1 MPPSKELPLTI
12 VVLGASGDLAKR
24 KIYPAL
30 FALHC
35 QGHLPPHCRI
45 VGYARSDIS
54 REAFQQRITE
64 HLTCRYV
71 PGERCDEH
79 MAAFL
84 DTCYYQQGQYD
95 NQDDYLDLYQFM
107 HELEGT
113 SEVNRIF
120 YMAIPPSVFMQVAH
134 ALGHAGLVRC
144 CSREPWSRAVIEK
157 PFGHDRASSDEMV
170 RDLGRVFNEAQTFR
184 IDHYL
189 GKEVIQDL
197 MALRF
202 ANAVFQPLWNREHI
216 RSVQISW
223 MEEIGVEG
231 RGGYFDHYGII
242 RDVMQNHLLQ
252 MLALT
257 AMEQPTSFT
266 STGIS
271 AEKVKVLH
279 QVKPLELGD
288 IVVGQYTG
296 TTLDGEKGT
305 GYLDDDSIPADSIT
319 PTFAA
324 TVHHIDNDR
333 WRGVPFLLRAG
344 KAMGARMT
352 EIRIAF
358 KPVDA
363 EPLQGYF
370 GELDHNE
377 LVIRIQPD
385 ESIQL
390 HVMNKVP
397 GMGMRLGRT
406 RLDLQYAS
414 TYDETIPEAY
424 ESLLLDVVRGNKE
437 LFIRKDELA
446 AAWDVYTPVLQA
458 LADAKRAPAP
468 YPMGSF
474 GPAAA
479 DELAAHYGVNW
490 EEPPDGKQD

>member
-1 MPPSKELPLTI
+1 MPPNDELPLTV

-35 QGHLPPHCRI
+35 QGYLPPETHI
-45 VGYARSDIS
+45 VGYARSELS
-54 REAFQQRITE
+54 QAAFRERITA

-71 PGERCDEH
+71 PGEHCAERMTEFLERCH
-79 MAAFL
+79 
-84 DTCYYQQGQYD
+84 YQQGQYD
-95 NQDDYLDLYQFM
+95 SSDDYLDLYQCM
-107 HELEGT
+107 HALERT

-120 YMAIPPSVFMQVAH
+120 YMAIPPSVFMPVAH
-134 ALGHAGLVRC
+134 ALGNAGLVRC
-144 CSREPWSRAVIEK
+144 CSREPWSRAVVEK
-157 PFGHDRASSDEMV
+157 PFGHDRVSSDDMV
-170 RDLGRVFNEAQTFR
+170 RDLGRVFNESQTFR

-216 RSVQISW
+216 HSVQISW

-257 AMEQPTSFT
+257 AMEQPAAFS
-266 STGIS
+266 SPGIS
-271 AEKVKVLH
+271 AEKVKVLRS
-279 QVKPLELGD
+279 VKPVAPGEL
-288 IVVGQYTG
+288 VVGQYTAADG
-296 TTLDGEKGT
+296 TPSG
-305 GYLDDDSIPADSIT
+305 GYLDDASIPDDSVT

-363 EPLQGYF
+363 APLQGYF
-370 GELDHNE
+370 GEIHDNE

-385 ESIQL
+385 EAIQL

-397 GMGMRLGRT
+397 GMGMQLGRT
-406 RLDLQYAS
+406 PLDLQYAS

-424 ESLLLDVVRGNKE
+424 ESLLLDVIRGNKE

-446 AAWDVYTPVLQA
+446 AAWDVYTPVLHA
-458 LADAKRAPAP
+458 LETDNIKPMPYAFGSYGPAEADA
-468 YPMGSF
+468 
-474 GPAAA
+474 
-479 DELAAHYGVNW
+479 LAAHYGVVWQN
-490 EEPPDGKQD
+490 PSAS